1 MLRPILHTLLISPT
15 AVQHTKGDKLAILI
29 LAVLILCT
37 LAALWHQRVA
47 LREERRREQ
56 ADKERLAQYHALQ
69 SARVQEHEGVVAT
82 YELNLTQNTCT
93 GSGPLLGAAGG
104 TVDDFTR
111 GMCALLHPDDVPRYM
126 RQMSPENMLRL
137 LDEGVSTVED
147 DFLLY
152 VPEKGYVWRMT

>member
-1 MLRPILHTLLISPT
+1 MLRLILHTLPISLT

-69 SARVQEHEGVVAT
+69 SARAQEREGVTAM

-93 GSGPLLGAAGG
+93 GSGPLLGAEVG
-104 TVDDFTR
+104 TVDNFIK

-137 LDEGVSTVED
+137 LDEGVSEQDIHKIFYENPQRWLAV
-147 DFLLY
+147 F
-152 VPEKGYVWRMT
+152 

>member
-56 ADKERLAQYHALQ
+56 ADKERL
-69 SARVQEHEGVVAT
+69 GI
-82 YELNLTQNTCT
+82 
-93 GSGPLLGAAGG
+93 
-104 TVDDFTR
+104 TR
-111 GMCALLHPDDVPRYM
+111 CKAPAHRST
-126 RQMSPENMLRL
+126 RASWRRMS
-137 LDEGVSTVED
+137 
-147 DFLLY
+147 
-152 VPEKGYVWRMT
+152 